1 MTERM
6 AVGKSIPRVDAMEK
20 VTGRALYGADVS
32 LPGMLHGKILR
43 STLSHARI
51 LNIDASRAKR
61 LPGVKAVVTGA
72 DCLDIRHGLLIKD
85 RRVFAREKVR
95 YIGEEMGAVAAVDL
109 DTAQEALSLIRVDY
123 AELPPVLD
131 VEEAM
136 RGGAPLVHEEL
147 MKYQTSLPVLGEG
160 NIIAQDEVVVG
171 KGEAAFGEADCIV
184 EETYR
189 TQTAHQGYIE
199 PHAALGHVDGQ
210 GKVTVWTTTQTIWWT
225 RAEVATVL
233 GLPLTKVRIIPTEV
247 GGGFG
252 GKLGILVG
260 PTAVLAVKAG
270 KPVKMV
276 LSREEEFT
284 CTRPRHPCTIKV
296 RAGFKR
302 DGSIVAMR
310 VDFIMDAGAY
320 ADFSPATAGRA
331 ASATRGPY
339 HVPNGLFR
347 GYAVYT
353 TKLSSGAYRAPG
365 FPQAI
370 FAVERMMDTA
380 ALQLAIDPVELRLK
394 NGLKDGDLTF
404 AGERLKRSSF
414 RDNLKA
420 VAEKISWEKK
430 PAPSTSRALEIRNS
444 KFEISPRRGL
454 GVACGH
460 WNVAGFPCSV
470 NLKINE
476 DGTINLITG
485 AVNLTGTTTSIAQM
499 VADEFGVP
507 MEDVSVVVGDTDTTM
522 YGPPSGGSMITYN
535 IGNAARIAA
544 QDARQ
549 QLFEIAAEKLK
560 VDVNDLV
567 AEDRMVYA
575 RSSRDKAMSIA
586 QLSQAS
592 QTAKG
597 GLILGKG
604 SSAPLPPHLVI
615 CAQAA
620 EVEVDPQTGQ
630 VRVLKMVAAQDVGY
644 AVNPMSV
651 EGQIQGGVAQGL
663 GFATTEE
670 YIYKDGVLLNPHFM
684 DYKMPTALDVPQ
696 IEPVLVENPTGAGPY
711 GLKGVGEPPHV
722 PAAAAIANAVCNAIG
737 ANITALPLTP
747 ERVLAAI
754 KNRIHDA

>member
-1 MTERM
+1 MVERM
-6 AVGKSIPRVDAMEK
+6 VVGKSIPRVDAADK
-20 VTGRALYGADVS
+20 VTGKALFGADVS

-43 STLSHARI
+43 SPLSHARI
-51 LNIDASRAKR
+51 LNIDTSRAAR

-72 DCLDIRHGLLIKD
+72 DCLDVRYGFLVKD
-85 RRVFAREKVR
+85 RRALPLEKVR
-95 YIGEEMGAVAAVDL
+95 YMGEEVVAVAAVDS
-109 DTAQEALSLIRVDY
+109 DTAEEALSLIKVDY
-123 AELPPVLD
+123 QELKPVLD
-131 VEEAM
+131 MEEAM
-136 RGGAPLVHEEL
+136 EDGAPLVHEEL
-147 MKYQTSLPVLGEG
+147 GKYESALPVMGEG
-160 NIIAQDEVVVG
+160 NVVAQDEVVVG
-171 KGEAAFGEADCIV
+171 KGEAAFAEASYTV

-199 PHAALGHVDGQ
+199 PHAALGHLDSHGRL
-210 GKVTVWTTTQTIWWT
+210 TVWATTQTLWWV
-225 RAEVATVL
+225 RGDIATVL
-233 GLPLTKVRIIPTEV
+233 GLPMTRVRVIPTEI

-252 GKLGILVG
+252 GKLGMLGI
-260 PTAVLAVKAG
+260 PTALLAMKARR
-270 KPVKMV
+270 PVKVV
-276 LSREEEFT
+276 LSREEEFVGS
-284 CTRPRHPCTIKV
+284 RPRHPCIIKV
-296 RAGFKR
+296 KAGFKK
-302 DGSIVAMR
+302 DGSLVAMQ

-320 ADFSPATAGRA
+320 ADLSPATAGRA

-353 TKLSSGAYRAPG
+353 NKLSSGAYRAPG

-370 FAVERMMDTA
+370 FAVERMMDAA
-380 ALQLAIDPVELRLK
+380 ALELGMDAVELRMR
-394 NGLKDGDLTF
+394 NGLKDGDITF

-414 RDNLKA
+414 KDNLAA
-420 VAEKISWEKK
+420 VAKKIDWGKK
-430 PAPSTSRALEIRNS
+430 TAPN
-444 KFEISPRRGL
+444 RGR

-460 WNVAGFPCSV
+460 WNVGGFPGSV

-485 AVNLTGTTTSIAQM
+485 AVNLTGTTTSIAQI
-499 VADEFGVP
+499 VAEELGVP

-549 QLFEIAAEKLK
+549 QLFEIAAELMK
-560 VDVNDLV
+560 VDINDLV

-575 RSSRDKAMSIA
+575 RGSRDKGMSMA

-592 QTAKG
+592 QNASD

-604 SSAPLPPHLVI
+604 SAAPLPPHLVI

-620 EVEVDPQTGQ
+620 EVEVDPDTGG
-630 VRVLKMVAAQDVGY
+630 VKVLKIVAAQDVGF
-644 AVNPMSV
+644 AINPLSV

-670 YIYKDGVLLNPHFM
+670 YVYRDGKLLNPNFM
-684 DYKMPTALDVPQ
+684 DYKMPTAVDVPRV
-696 IEPVLVENPTGAGPY
+696 EPVLVENPTGPGPH

-722 PAAAAIANAVCNAIG
+722 PTAAAIANAVSNAVG
-737 ANITALPLTP
+737 AGVNELPLTP

-754 KNRIHDA
+754 KSK